1 MRMRVGRT
9 FFALTIAAPLIAI
22 TAPSVPSAI
31 ADPPVCDLGNGIE
44 HVVSITFDNVHF
56 FRDNPNVPSDL
67 EQMPTLNDFIQD
79 NGVMLSNNH
88 TPLIAHTAEDSLAIY
103 TGLYGD
109 RHGMPISNSY
119 RTWNPDG
126 TINRGLGPF
135 DGAGSFVYWTDP
147 NNDGGHDTKHAM
159 IYSDSVPASKTTTD
173 VATPAPWVPWTR
185 AGCDVGDVSTANMVL
200 ENALFDIPKV
210 FGPNSPETAQLNAN
224 SGDGFRNKE
233 TADYIG
239 LAVHCS
245 QESPFCADAQAVKF
259 GQVTQSHTAV
269 PDVLPDEPGGY
280 MGYQALFGHKYIAPQ
295 LGAGTASLVHNGFPV
310 TNAAGNLVDLSG
322 GQINGAFLFPDPP
335 GTPGFPGFGPI
346 VAKQTLAYMADML
359 EADVPVVYGY
369 IGDIH
374 ERKAGQSGCSTATAV
389 TPPGGTGWALGPG
402 DNCYRQTAQQYDLAF
417 QTFFARLA
425 AAGIN
430 KDNTLFVFGAEE
442 NDQFDGANVGRAIE
456 PAQGGTPG
464 CLGFSA
470 DTYCYASGQI
480 GEINTNLPGLL
491 AAQKGNT
498 TPFAIE
504 PQGAVIYVQGRP
516 GPNDPAVR
524 QLERDVGSLTNPHDP
539 YTGND
544 DEPIAA
550 YLAGSV
556 EQEILHLVNADA
568 NRTPTFTLF
577 PKPDY
582 FFGSTATCTQANQ
595 APCASNTLQNAAR
608 FAWDHGYYAPT
619 IDITWAGFV
628 GPGVASLGLDGPEAD
643 DGPAVHDPDGGGTVP
658 EFSTVGTWVDL
669 PDIRPTILWLA
680 GLQDSYVND
689 GRVLSEILTD
699 PNAAIAGSN
708 YTDLAE
714 CYKQLNASVGEFA
727 TNTLIADTAALKS
740 SGGGDGLFKST
751 QKKLSKLL
759 AQRDALATELKG
771 ALFDAAFEDTALP
784 GSGSQLGRCGSMLDR
799 AEELVT
805 GG

>member
-1 MRMRVGRT
+1 MKRIRRT
-9 FFALTIAAPLIAI
+9 FLVLALAAPLIAVV
-22 TAPSVPSAI
+22 APGAPSAI
-31 ADPPVCDLGNGIE
+31 AASTCELGNGIE
-44 HVVSITFDNVHF
+44 HVVNIVFDNVHF
-56 FRDNPNVPSDL
+56 FRDNPNVPSDV
-67 EQMPTLNDFIQD
+67 EQMDSLNDFIQN

-119 RTWNPDG
+119 RTWNPNG
-126 TINRGLGPF
+126 TVNFGNGPF
-135 DGAGSFVYWTDP
+135 AGVGSFVYWTDP

-159 IYSDSVPASKTTTD
+159 IYSDSVPASNTTTD

-200 ENALFDIPKV
+200 ENAAFDIPKV
-210 FGPNSPETAQLNAN
+210 FGEGSPEADDVATGVPPFFNQ
-224 SGDGFRNKE
+224 E
-233 TADYIG
+233 TADYVG
-239 LAVHCS
+239 LAVHCA

-259 GQVTQSHTAV
+259 GQVTPSHTAV
-269 PDVLPDEPGGY
+269 PDLLPDEPGGY
-280 MGYQALFGHKYIAPQ
+280 TGYQALFGHKYIAPP
-295 LGAGTASLVHNGFPV
+295 LGAGTANLTHNGYPV

-322 GQINGAFLFPDPP
+322 NQINGFFVPP
-335 GTPGFPGFGPI
+335 QNTPGFPGFGPI
-346 VAKQTLAYMADML
+346 VARQTLAYMADML

-374 ERKAGQSGCSTATAV
+374 ERKAGQSGCSTSTAV
-389 TPPGGTGWALGPG
+389 AAGWALGPG
-402 DNCYRQTAQQYDLAF
+402 DNCYRQTAEQYDQAF

-425 AAGIN
+425 AAGIT
-430 KDNTLFVFGAEE
+430 KDNTLFVIGAEE

-456 PAQGGTPG
+456 PTQGGAPG
-464 CLGFSA
+464 CMAFSS

-504 PQGAVIYVQGRP
+504 PQGAVIYVNGRP

-524 QLERDVGSLTNPHDP
+524 QLERDIGSLTNPHDP

-550 YLAGSV
+550 YMAGSV
-556 EQEILHLVNADA
+556 EQEILHLVNADPD
-568 NRTPTFTLF
+568 RTPTFTVF

-582 FFGSTATCTQANQ
+582 FFGSPITCTPVDQ
-595 APCASNTLQNAAR
+595 APCASNTLASAAR

-628 GPGVASLGLDGPEAD
+628 GPGVANLGLDGPEAD
-643 DGPAVHDPDGGGTVP
+643 EGPALEDPDGGGTVP

-708 YTDLAE
+708 YTHLAE
-714 CYKQLNASVGEFA
+714 CYKQLNASVGEFG

-740 SGGGDGLFKST
+740 GGGGDGSFKST
-751 QKKLSKLL
+751 QKRLSKLL
-759 AQRDALATELKG
+759 SQRDPLAMEIKNG
-771 ALFDAAFEDTALP
+771 LFDAAFEDIALP
-784 GSGSQLGRCGSMLDR
+784 GSTSLLDRCGSLLDR
-799 AEELVT
+799 AEELAA
-805 GG
+805 GE

>member
-1 MRMRVGRT
+1 MKMRIGRIL
-9 FFALTIAAPLIAI
+9 FALTIAAPLIAI
-22 TAPSVPSAI
+22 IAPAAPSAVAQPA
-31 ADPPVCDLGNGIE
+31 CDLGNSIE

-67 EQMPTLNDFIQD
+67 ELMPHLNDFIQD

-119 RTWNPDG
+119 RTWNPNG
-126 TINRGLGPF
+126 TVNFGNGPF
-135 DGAGSFVYWTDP
+135 QGVGSFVYWTDP

-159 IYSDSVPASKTTTD
+159 IYSDQVPASATKTD

-200 ENALFDIPKV
+200 ENAGFDIPKV
-210 FGPNSPETAQLNAN
+210 FGQNSPETAQLNAN
-224 SGDGFRNKE
+224 TPPFGVPPFFNQE
-233 TADYIG
+233 TADYVG
-239 LAVHCS
+239 LAVHCA
-245 QESPFCADAQAVKF
+245 QESSFCADAEAVKF
-259 GQVTQSHTAV
+259 GQVSPSPTAV
-269 PDVLPDEPGGY
+269 DDVLPDEPGGY
-280 MGYQALFGHKYIAPQ
+280 TGYQALFGHKYIAPQ
-295 LGAGTASLVHNGFPV
+295 LGAGNLSLSHNGYPV
-310 TNAAGNLVDLSG
+310 TNEAGNLVDLSG
-322 GQINGAFLFPDPP
+322 DQINGAFLPP
-335 GTPGFPGFGPI
+335 NTPGFPGFGPI

-374 ERKAGQSGCSTATAV
+374 ERKSGQSGCSTSTAV
-389 TPPGGTGWALGPG
+389 AAGWALGPG
-402 DNCYRQTAQQYDLAF
+402 DNCYRQTAEEYDQAF

-425 AAGIN
+425 ADGIT
-430 KDNTLFVFGAEE
+430 KDNTLFVIGAEE
-442 NDQFDGANVGRAIE
+442 NDQLDGANVGRAIE
-456 PAQGGTPG
+456 PTQGGTPG

-504 PQGAVIYVQGRP
+504 PQGAVIYVTGHP

-524 QLERDVGSLTNPHDP
+524 QLERDIGALINPHDP
-539 YTGND
+539 YTSND
-544 DEPIAA
+544 DEPITA
-550 YLAGSV
+550 YMAGSV
-556 EQEILHLVNADA
+556 EQEILHLVNADPD
-568 NRTPTFTLF
+568 RTPTFTLF

-582 FFGSTATCTQANQ
+582 FFGSPVTCTPADQ
-595 APCASNTLQNAAR
+595 APCASNILASAAR
-608 FAWDHGYYAPT
+608 FAWNHGYYAPT

-628 GPGVASLGLDGPEAD
+628 GPGVANLGLDGPEAD
-643 DGPAVHDPDGGGTVP
+643 EGPALEDPDGGGTVP

-689 GRVLSEILTD
+689 GRVLSEVLTD
-699 PNAAIAGSN
+699 PNAAIAGSD
-708 YTDLAE
+708 YTDLAA
-714 CYKQLNASVGEFA
+714 CYKQLNASVGEFG

-740 SGGGDGLFKST
+740 GGGGDGLFKST
-751 QKKLSKLL
+751 QKRLSKLL
-759 AQRDALATELKG
+759 VQRDALATDIKDG
-771 ALFDAAFEDTALP
+771 LFDAAFEDVALP
-784 GSGSQLGRCGSMLDR
+784 GSTSLLDRCGSLLER
-799 AEELVT
+799 AEELAA
-805 GG
+805 GE

>member
-1 MRMRVGRT
+1 MSTRIGRT
-9 FFALTIAAPLIAI
+9 FVALVLAAPLIAI
-22 TAPSVPSAI
+22 VAPSAPNAVA
-31 ADPPVCDLGNGIE
+31 APPVCDLGNGIE
-44 HVVSITFDNVHF
+44 HVVEITFDNVHF
-56 FRDNPNVPSDL
+56 FRDNPNVPSDIEL
-67 EQMPTLNDFIQD
+67 MPHLNDFIQD
-79 NGVMLSNNH
+79 HGVTLSNNH

-119 RTWNPDG
+119 RTWNPNG
-126 TINRGLGPF
+126 TVNFGNGPF
-135 DGAGSFVYWTDP
+135 QGASSFVYWTDP
-147 NNDGGHDTKHAM
+147 NNDGGKDTKHAM
-159 IYSDSVPASKTTTD
+159 IYSDGVPASATTTD

-200 ENALFDIPKV
+200 ENAAFDIPKV
-210 FGPNSPETAQLNAN
+210 FGAGSPEAAAVAADPNQTFFNQ
-224 SGDGFRNKE
+224 S
-233 TADYIG
+233 TADYVG
-239 LAVHCS
+239 LAVHCA

-259 GQVTQSHTAV
+259 GQSTPSHTAV
-269 PDVLPDEPGGY
+269 PDLLPDEPGGY
-280 MGYQALFGHKYIAPQ
+280 TGYQALFGHKYIAPQ
-295 LGAGTASLVHNGFPV
+295 LGAGTPNLMHGIYPV
-310 TNAAGNLVDLSG
+310 TNAAGNLVDLSNK
-322 GQINGAFLFPDPP
+322 QINGGFLFPDPP
-335 GTPGFPGFGPI
+335 GIPGFPGFGPI
-346 VAKQTLAYMADML
+346 VARQTLAYTADML
-359 EADVPVVYGY
+359 EAGVPVVYGY

-374 ERKAGQSGCSTATAV
+374 ERKAGETGCSTATANV
-389 TPPGGTGWALGPG
+389 SQAGWALGPG
-402 DNCYRQTAQQYDLAF
+402 DNCYLQTAEEYDQAF
-417 QTFFARLA
+417 KTFFERLEA
-425 AAGIN
+425 SGI
-430 KDNTLFVFGAEE
+430 DQSNTLFVFGAEE
-442 NDQFDGANVGRAIE
+442 NDQFDGANIGRAIE
-456 PAQGGTPG
+456 PTPCTAAET
-464 CLGFSA
+464 CL
-470 DTYCYASGQI
+470 YKYASGQI

-504 PQGAVIYVQGRP
+504 PQGAVIYVNGRP
-516 GPNDPAVR
+516 GPSDPVVR
-524 QLERDVGSLTNPHDP
+524 QLERDIGSLTNPHDP

-568 NRTPTFTLF
+568 DRTPTFTLF

-582 FFGSTATCTQANQ
+582 FFGLGSGCTPATQAL
-595 APCASNTLQNAAR
+595 CASNTLGNAAR

-628 GPGVASLGLDGPEAD
+628 GPGVANLGLDGPD
-643 DGPAVHDPDGGGTVP
+643 PGDGPAIHDPDGGGTVP
-658 EFSTVGTWVDL
+658 EFSTVGTWLDL

-680 GLQDSYVND
+680 GLQDSYVDD

-699 PNAAIAGSN
+699 PNDAIAGSD

-714 CYKQLNASVGEFA
+714 CYKQLNASVGEFG

-740 SGGGDGLFKST
+740 GGGGDGVFKST

-759 AQRDALATELKG
+759 AQRDPLATELKN
-771 ALFDAAFEDTALP
+771 ALFAAAFDDVALP
-784 GSGSQLGRCGSMLDR
+784 SSGSQLGRCGAMLDR

>member
-1 MRMRVGRT
+1 MRIGRS
-9 FFALTIAAPLIAI
+9 FFALTIAVPLIAI
-22 TAPSVPSAI
+22 TAPSIPSAT
-31 ADPPVCDLGNGIE
+31 AALPVCDLGNGIE

-119 RTWNPDG
+119 RTWNANG
-126 TINRGLGPF
+126 TLNFGNGPF
-135 DGAGSFVYWTDP
+135 QGAGSFLYWTDP
-147 NNDGGHDTKHAM
+147 NNDGGKDTKHAM
-159 IYSDSVPASKTTTD
+159 IYSDSVPASATTTD

-200 ENALFDIPKV
+200 ENPGFDIPKV
-210 FGPNSPETAQLNAN
+210 FGPNSPETAQLIADTPPPPAPAFFNQ
-224 SGDGFRNKE
+224 E
-233 TADYIG
+233 TADYVG
-239 LAVHCS
+239 LAVHCA
-245 QESPFCADAQAVKF
+245 QESPFCADAEAVKF
-259 GQVTQSHTAV
+259 GQVDPSPTAV
-269 PDVLPDEPGGY
+269 PDLLPDEPGGY
-280 MGYQALFGHKYIAPQ
+280 TGYQALFGHRYIAPQ
-295 LGAGTASLVHNGFPV
+295 LGAGTDDLFHGIYRV
-310 TNAAGNLVDLSG
+310 TNGDGNLVDLSD
-322 GQINGAFLFPDPP
+322 GQINGAFLPP
-335 GTPGFPGFGPI
+335 NTPGFPGFGPI

-402 DNCYRQTAQQYDLAF
+402 DNCYQQTAAQYDAAF
-417 QTFFARLA
+417 DEFFERLA
-425 AAGIN
+425 AQGI
-430 KDNTLFVFGAEE
+430 DQTNTLFVFGAEE
-442 NDQFDGANVGRAIE
+442 NDQFDGANAGRAIE

-464 CLGFSA
+464 CMTFSP

-516 GPNDPAVR
+516 GPTDPVVR
-524 QLERDVGSLTNPHDP
+524 RLERDIGSLTNPHDP
-539 YTGND
+539 YTDND

-550 YLAGSV
+550 YMAGSV

-568 NRTPTFTLF
+568 DRTPTFTLF

-582 FFGSTATCTQANQ
+582 FFGSTVPCTPADQ
-595 APCASNTLQNAAR
+595 APCASNTLQSAAR

-619 IDITWAGFV
+619 IDITWVGFV
-628 GPGVASLGLDGPEAD
+628 GPGVANIGLDGPEAD
-643 DGPAVHDPDGGGTVP
+643 DGPAIHDPNGGGTVP

-699 PNAAIAGSN
+699 PNAAIAGSK

-714 CYKQLNASVGEFA
+714 CYKQLNASVGEFG

-740 SGGGDGLFKST
+740 GGGGDGLFKST

-759 AQRDALATELKG
+759 AQRDPLATQLKNG
-771 ALFDAAFEDTALP
+771 LFDAAFEDTALP
-784 GSGSQLGRCGSMLDR
+784 SSGSQLARCESLLDR
-799 AEELVT
+799 AEELAT

>member
-1 MRMRVGRT
+1 MRTRIGRT
-9 FFALTIAAPLIAI
+9 LIALALAAPLIAVV
-22 TAPSVPSAI
+22 APSAPI
-31 ADPPVCDLGNGIE
+31 AAADPVCDLGNGIE

-56 FRDNPNVPSDL
+56 FRDNPNVESDL

-119 RTWNPDG
+119 RTWNSNG
-126 TINRGLGPF
+126 TVNS
-135 DGAGSFVYWTDP
+135 AGSFVYWTDP

-159 IYSDSVPASKTTTD
+159 IYSDSVPASATTTD

-200 ENALFDIPKV
+200 ENAGFDIPKV
-210 FGPNSPETAQLNAN
+210 FGAGSPEVAQLNAN
-224 SGDGFRNKE
+224 TPPFGVPPFFNQE
-233 TADYIG
+233 TADYVG
-239 LAVHCS
+239 LAVHCA
-245 QESPFCADAQAVKF
+245 QESPFCADAEAVKF
-259 GQVTQSHTAV
+259 GQSTPSPTAV

-280 MGYQALFGHKYIAPQ
+280 DGFQVLFGHKYIAPQ
-295 LGAGTASLVHNGFPV
+295 VSEGNTHNLFHNGFRV
-310 TNAAGNLVDLSG
+310 TNDAGNLVDLSG
-322 GQINGAFLFPDPP
+322 DQINGAFLTPA
-335 GTPGFPGFGPI
+335 TPGFPGFGPI
-346 VAKQTLAYMADML
+346 VAKQSLAYMADLL

-374 ERKAGQSGCSTATAV
+374 ERKAGQSGCSTSTAT
-389 TPPGGTGWALGPG
+389 GTGFALGPG
-402 DNCYRQTAQQYDLAF
+402 DNCYRQTAAQYDAAF

-425 AAGIN
+425 AAGIT

-442 NDQFDGANVGRAIE
+442 NDQFDGANVGRAMQ
-456 PAQGGTPG
+456 PVQGGTPNTS
-464 CLGFSA
+464 CALQPP
-470 DTYCYASGQI
+470 DVYCYGAGQI

-498 TPFAIE
+498 TPFTVE
-504 PQGAVIYVQGRP
+504 PQGAAIYVTGRP
-516 GPNDPAVR
+516 GPTDPAVR
-524 QLERDVGSLTNPHDP
+524 QLERDIGSLTNPHDP

-544 DEPIAA
+544 NEPIAA

-556 EQEILHLVNADA
+556 EQEILHLVNADPD
-568 NRTPTFTLF
+568 RTPTFTLF

-582 FFGSTATCTQANQ
+582 FFGSNVTCTPADQQ
-595 APCASNTLQNAAR
+595 PCASNTLGGAAR

-628 GPGVASLGLDGPEAD
+628 GPGVANIGLDGPEAT
-643 DGPAVHDPDGGGTVP
+643 DGPAIHDPNGGGTVP
-658 EFSTVGTWVDL
+658 EFSTNGTWLDL
-669 PDIRPTILWLA
+669 PDIRPTLLWLA
-680 GLQDSYVND
+680 GLKDSYVND

-699 PNAAIAGSN
+699 PNTAIAGSK

-714 CYKQLNASVGEFA
+714 CYKQLNASVGEFG

-740 SGGGDGLFKST
+740 GGGGDGMFNST

-759 AQRDALATELKG
+759 SQRDPLATELKN
-771 ALFDAAFEDTALP
+771 ALFAAAFDDVALP
-784 GSGSQLGRCGSMLDR
+784 GSGSQLDRCGSMLDR